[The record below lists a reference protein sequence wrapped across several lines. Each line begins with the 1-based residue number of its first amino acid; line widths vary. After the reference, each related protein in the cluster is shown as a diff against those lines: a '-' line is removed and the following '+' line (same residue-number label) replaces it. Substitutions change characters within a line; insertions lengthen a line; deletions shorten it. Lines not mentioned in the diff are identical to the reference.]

1 MGDGSTIS
9 AAEVS
14 TLDYEA
20 DLCGNIE
27 QALKGLQGYGIMALE
42 LIQNADDAGARQLV
56 FDSRATGLVVRN
68 DADFSSCG
76 ALSGRCPWERAKDPD
91 GRARPCNF
99 HAISRM
105 GSRSKIGAP
114 DQIGRF
120 GIGFVSVYQITD
132 TPVVRAGGTQL
143 TLNPLTGK
151 GTVARVTSTRGTEF
165 ELPWAS
171 HPSDIR
177 SALNTSPTPPDVST
191 SVIAEILSILDSSL
205 LFLRNLQRVE
215 LLENG
220 NPRVTIDI
228 VREGRELTLDFV
240 PGGRRRWLVLSGDA
254 GQTIDDAGLIGKF
267 AALEKLDR
275 SRNISIAVPVDGAS
289 IEGRLFAYLPT
300 QHPTG
305 LPIHIN
311 ADFFPHAS
319 RQDIVL
325 KGEGHERYWNEA
337 LIAAAAGIVGNSL
350 MILRDALGPVR
361 LWELGSAALRMK
373 DQDAFGAFWSAFAA
387 AAKVGP
393 SIWTISDAWHTPNG
407 VHLAPEE
414 IIDPEQKAIVGI
426 GIELIDQRLRPH
438 ASALTAVGAGELRLS
453 TVTTALEVRQGDG
466 VTIDNPELGDL
477 WSAIA
482 KLIDISVKR
491 PGFAAVLGRLK
502 AATYILDVDG
512 NPTSPDGVWRLPAGI
527 RWQDVRRYLQNCP
540 IMADRVAAAPGIT
553 ALVDEM
559 GLDDLASLLAASI
572 RSVEDAKRI
581 IGNDPA
587 DARGFYTLLTAF
599 AVQRPG
605 PNAGSTLANTPIL
618 RTATGF
624 IQPSR
629 GQLPGYFRDPS
640 GYFELIDTGL
650 FPPSMDEFARN
661 ILGVGV
667 LSFHQYVA
675 QHLPS
680 ILQRGLNRE
689 QYREIIAQIT
699 TRKNELDDR
708 GSLAGLRDLAFVRT
722 RAGTYARPRDCYYW
736 AAPLATI
743 MGDDPVNWV
752 DSSWMPSSPLA
763 PQVQDLLE
771 ARLGMPTTVRPRHI
785 VDRIETMA
793 TNGTPDEVA
802 ERVTPIIRHV
812 IERWSRFKEEDLDTF
827 RELQDLQFIPAVV
840 GGSRDQEHL
849 YIPGDVFRAARA
861 RGFDSQV
868 AVIDLTPL
876 RQSTATVGALLDL
889 LEVPDEPK
897 TAVVVAHLRQCM
909 ADGVAPSDLTYA
921 ILNER
926 VDQNDDVASVATLG
940 GSRFIYDQDLKRFVG
955 ADQVFWLPPP
965 FRDYWWKASGRMGQ
979 RSELFRLLG
988 VRDEPVVGNYAEL
1001 MLEIAA
1007 KPDLTVRDQETHSRC
1022 VAHLCD
1028 AVDVGSEGLDDALKT
1043 LRSDSSL
1050 LTVDGDAIW
1059 PEDAIWLDS
1068 DHLAEPFGT
1077 ALNHSLV
1084 APPDAS
1090 RTSAARFYRLIG
1102 TRPLSGIARLRLAA
1116 EPDRRG
1122 AEEDTEL
1129 LRDRADLVLWVAPN
1143 AHTRNALRAL
1153 LRDVEIRLT
1162 GSLRIQAEIAGFE
1175 PPVTSPVT
1183 SVPAFY
1189 ERDAGVLHVEGR
1201 QVRSHWPAAFRV
1213 ILAEVE
1219 HLAPLADMKPLIM
1232 TATLIMLSETRE
1244 DAEDA
1249 LRSSGFRAPTHV
1261 EPEED
1266 GGAALGEGED
1276 EPDLDDG
1283 DISDPGGGTTMQDDS
1298 DLEDDVHGETDPDL
1312 ENAGSSGGGGSSP
1325 KTGGSADAR
1334 SGGGENGGGEHH
1346 GDTYKSKAGSG
1357 GIGQTEAT
1365 ASPNTSRSST
1375 SPTGSTGGGG
1385 QSTASGGSN
1394 TGGDGSRERRARTSR
1409 MRSYVARAGD
1419 RTGDDAHPA
1428 SGDDDIGGLID
1439 VAAISAVVKYET
1451 QRGWTAEVQPHN
1463 NPGYD
1468 IVSTGPDG
1476 GRRLIEVKGLES
1488 DWTERGVKLSHVQFG
1503 MAERHPDEYWI
1514 YVVERARDL
1523 AHQRVSAIAN
1533 PFSKVEEYW
1542 FDDAWRLLADEDAGA
1557 QELNATVGAKV
1568 RHQMWG
1574 TGRIIDVQKSG
1585 IGMRVKIDFGFQGV
1599 KLVPFNSNIELVP

>member
-9 AAEVS
+9 DADVS

-42 LIQNADDAGARQLV
+42 LIQNADDAGARELV
-56 FDSRATGLVVRN
+56 FDSRETGLVIRN
-68 DADFSSCG
+68 DAGFSSCG
-76 ALSGRCPWERAKDPD
+76 ALSGRCPWERTGDPA

-132 TPVVRAGGTQL
+132 TPIVRAGGTQL

-151 GTVARVTSTRGTEF
+151 GTVARVVATPGTEF

-177 SALNTSPTPPDVST
+177 AALNASPTPPDVAP
-191 SVIAEILSILDSSL
+191 SVVAEIASILDTSL

-215 LLENG
+215 VLENG
-220 NPRVTIDI
+220 DPRLTIDI
-228 VREGRELTLDFV
+228 IREGHELTLDLV
-240 PGGRRRWLVLSGDA
+240 PGGRRRWLVLSGHA
-254 GQTIDDAGLIGKF
+254 GQAIEDAGLIGKF
-267 AALEKLDR
+267 VALEKLDR
-275 SRNISIAVPVDGAS
+275 SRDVSVAVPVDGAS
-289 IEGRLFAYLPT
+289 IDGRLFAYLPT

-337 LIAAAAGIVGNSL
+337 LVAAAASIVGDSL
-350 MILRDALGPVR
+350 MTLRDALGPVR

-373 DQDAFGAFWSAFAA
+373 DQGAFGAFWSRFAA
-387 AAKVGP
+387 AAKESP
-393 SIWTISDAWHTPNG
+393 SIWTISEAWHAPDG
-407 VHLAPEE
+407 AHLAPEE
-414 IIDPEQKAIVGI
+414 ITDPEQKAIVGI
-426 GIELIDQRLRPH
+426 GIQLLDQRLRPH
-438 ASALTAVGAGELRLS
+438 ASALAAVGAGELRLS
-453 TVTTALEVRQGDG
+453 TVTTALEARQGEG
-466 VTIDNPELGDL
+466 VTTDNPDLGDL
-477 WSAIA
+477 WNAIA
-482 KLIDISVKR
+482 RLIDISTNR
-491 PGFAAVLGRLK
+491 AGFTAVLARLK
-502 AATYILDVDG
+502 AATFILDVDG
-512 NPTSPDGVWRLPAGI
+512 DPTSPDGVWRMPAGI
-527 RWQDVRRYLQNCP
+527 RWQDVRRHLQDCP
-540 IMADRVAAAPGIT
+540 IVADRVAAVPGIT
-553 ALVDEM
+553 ALIDEM
-559 GLDDLASLLAASI
+559 GLDDLATSLAADI

-581 IGNDPA
+581 IGGDTA
-587 DARGFYTLLTAF
+587 DARRLYTLLTAF
-599 AVQRPG
+599 AAQRPG
-605 PNAGSTLANTPIL
+605 TNAGATLANTPIL
-618 RTATGF
+618 RTAHGF

-629 GQLPGYFRDPS
+629 GQLPGHFRDPS
-640 GYFELIDTGL
+640 GYFELVDAGL
-650 FPPSMDEFARN
+650 FPPGMDEFARAV
-661 ILGVGV
+661 LGIDV
-667 LSFHQYVA
+667 LSFHQYVDR
-675 QHLPS
+675 HLPS
-680 ILQRGLNRE
+680 ILQRGLDRD
-689 QYREIIAQIT
+689 QYREIVAQIT
-699 TRKNELDDR
+699 TRKNELDER
-708 GSLAGLRDLAFVRT
+708 GSLARLRDLAFVRT
-722 RAGTYARPRDCYYW
+722 RAGSYARPRDCYYW
-736 AAPLATI
+736 AASLATI
-743 MGDDPVNWV
+743 MGDDPSNWV

-771 ARLGMPTTVRPRHI
+771 GRLGMPTTVTPRHI
-785 VDRIETMA
+785 VDRIEAMA
-793 TNGTPDEVA
+793 ADGTPDEVA
-802 ERVTPIIRHV
+802 ERVTPIVRHV
-812 IERWSRFKEEDLDTF
+812 IERWSRFKEDDLDTF

-840 GGSRDQEHL
+840 GGSRDQEDL
-849 YIPGDVFRAARA
+849 YLPGDVFRAARA
-861 RGFDSQV
+861 RGFDTQV

-889 LEVPDEPK
+889 LEVPDEPE

-926 VDQNDDVASVATLG
+926 VDQDDDVASVATLS

-988 VRDEPVVGNYAEL
+988 VRDEPVVGNYAAL

-1007 KPDLTVRDQETHSRC
+1007 KPDLTVRDQDTHSRC

-1028 AVDVGSEGLDDALKT
+1028 AVDIGSEGLDDALEK
-1043 LRSDSSL
+1043 LRSDGCL

-1090 RTSAARFYRLIG
+1090 RTSAARLYRLLG
-1102 TRPLSGIARLRLAA
+1102 VRPLSGIARLRLAA
-1116 EPDRRG
+1116 KPDRRG

-1153 LRDVEIRLT
+1153 LRDIEIRLT
-1162 GSLRIQAEIAGFE
+1162 DSLRIQAEIAGFE

-1201 QVRSHWPAAFRV
+1201 QVRSHWPAAFRA

-1249 LRSSGFRAPTHV
+1249 LRSSGFRAPTHA
-1261 EPEED
+1261 EPEEE

-1276 EPDLDDG
+1276 EPDLEDGEIADPDDGTTTQDDG
-1283 DISDPGGGTTMQDDS
+1283 DLDDG
-1298 DLEDDVHGETDPDL
+1298 VGGETEAEF
-1312 ENAGSSGGGGSSP
+1312 ENAGSSGGEGGPRNAGGPRAPRTAEEEPAAASIKAIP
-1325 KTGGSADAR
+1325 TGPRPARAVSDRPRPPLPRTRPGPRPARREARAAVANPRRQAVRTPAATAAGSDAR
-1334 SGGGENGGGEHH
+1334 GRPACGPTSRA
-1346 GDTYKSKAGSG
+1346 K
-1357 GIGQTEAT
+1357 AT
-1365 ASPNTSRSST
+1365 APGTTPMRPAATTTSAASST
-1375 SPTGSTGGGG
+1375 S
-1385 QSTASGGSN
+1385 
-1394 TGGDGSRERRARTSR
+1394 
-1409 MRSYVARAGD
+1409 
-1419 RTGDDAHPA
+1419 
-1428 SGDDDIGGLID
+1428 
-1439 VAAISAVVKYET
+1439 
-1451 QRGWTAEVQPHN
+1451 QPY
-1463 NPGYD
+1463 PP
-1468 IVSTGPDG
+1468 S
-1476 GRRLIEVKGLES
+1476 
-1488 DWTERGVKLSHVQFG
+1488 
-1503 MAERHPDEYWI
+1503 
-1514 YVVERARDL
+1514 
-1523 AHQRVSAIAN
+1523 
-1533 PFSKVEEYW
+1533 
-1542 FDDAWRLLADEDAGA
+1542 
-1557 QELNATVGAKV
+1557 
-1568 RHQMWG
+1568 
-1574 TGRIIDVQKSG
+1574 
-1585 IGMRVKIDFGFQGV
+1585 
-1599 KLVPFNSNIELVP
+1599 